1 MEYTLLEIVLLVLIS
16 VLELMFG
23 KEASKGRKLGLA
35 MVHSSFRKSPPF
47 QLLSSRRVACS
58 ASRIQNTHSNVL
70 MPQWFSELT

>member
-35 MVHSSFRKSPPF
+35 MVHSSFRKSPP
-47 QLLSSRRVACS
+47 VP
-58 ASRIQNTHSNVL
+58 ASFL
-70 MPQWFSELT
+70 MQGCMQC